1 MHHARAHP
9 RDAAKCPWG
18 QAVRRVAGCWRH
30 LGIVLGIVILLV
42 KLRGSEANVTLGVRS
57 LVDLALTGSLLFI
70 VICSDYENL
79 LCKSDHATHRDR
91 PEWMETIDFTAL

>member
-1 MHHARAHP
+1 M
-9 RDAAKCPWG
+9 
-18 QAVRRVAGCWRH
+18 
-30 LGIVLGIVILLV
+30 
-42 KLRGSEANVTLGVRS
+42 RS